1 MPPRPKKKGKR
12 ASRKAAKKAAK
23 KASKA
28 SGKMPDKTPGK
39 SAKKPKPKTPKRRK
53 TGGGAKAGA
62 GGMAALIAVLATG
75 AGAQYVH
82 AHGGAKA
89 PAFQC
94 DASLW
99 DHLYNPERFDGSNR
113 TCTLAVGTV
122 ERSEKDP
129 TGDRD
134 YHIRLRLD
142 PGQEWML
149 TPSNYEHQDG
159 DLVLEVICA
168 HPGKDAHE
176 PSRLSCQGYTSHVWI
191 PERGDRIAAVGAYVV
206 DKAHY
211 NTCEGISPKAQHCW
225 GELHPV
231 TSIRRID

>member
-1 MPPRPKKKGKR
+1 MPPRAK
-12 ASRKAAKKAAK
+12 KKAAK
-23 KASKA
+23 TTKAAKTAPKKA
-28 SGKMPDKTPGK
+28 AKPPAKPAKAAKPGK
-39 SAKKPKPKTPKRRK
+39 KAKTAGKPARTKKS
-53 TGGGAKAGA
+53 GGASRAGA

-75 AGAQYVH
+75 AGAQYVQE
-82 AHGGAKA
+82 HGGAKA

-94 DASLW
+94 DKAIW
-99 DHLYNPERFDGSNR
+99 DHLYNKERFDGSNR

-142 PGQEWML
+142 PGQDWML
-149 TPSNYEHQDG
+149 LPSNYAHQDG

-168 HPGKDAHE
+168 HPGKPEHE
-176 PSRLSCQGYTSHVWI
+176 PSRISCQGYQSHVWI
-191 PERGDRIAAVGAYVV
+191 PEVGDRIAAVGEYVV

-231 TSIRRID
+231 TSITRID